1 MKKMT
6 TQEIR
11 EELKKINCEIMKI
24 PPLHKPSFEER
35 SHSRKLWT
43 AKRKL
48 MAKLNHYNYENA

>member
-1 MKKMT
+1 MT